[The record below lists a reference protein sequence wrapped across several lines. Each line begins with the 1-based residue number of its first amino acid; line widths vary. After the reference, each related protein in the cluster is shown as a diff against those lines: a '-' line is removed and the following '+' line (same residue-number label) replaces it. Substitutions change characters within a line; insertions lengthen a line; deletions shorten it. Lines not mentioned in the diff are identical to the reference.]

1 MLCPSP
7 LVRRPSPERTR
18 RLWALLFTAL
28 LAGGL
33 LPGCDEDDGP
43 APYAS
48 AQRISHRTEL
58 IGGPTALGEEG
69 DWLLENDQVR
79 LIIQDLTF
87 NRGSGIFGGSL
98 IDADLKRPEAQGD
111 PLGGSGRDAF
121 GELFPA
127 FFLEVVNPEEIVVVN
142 DGSNGEAA
150 ILEVRGRGGEFVT
163 MLRFFNQAMVNAY
176 EADLGDAIRGTIPT
190 SDGVP
195 LVGFTTRYILEPG
208 ARHVKVEAELVNNA
222 QASLTFPN
230 RDIVNALGTFLPD
243 INFNGF
249 TVPTGMVLGMGAL
262 NSIFLPGMGYDLRF
276 GLEEVYSRPID
287 LPAFP
292 GHITDLVATASARG
306 VSYGFAAAADP
317 DSNFIYNKREAY
329 GEHVNPYD
337 MLFLFYASGFG
348 GVFTNEIPTRLAP
361 SYCDPQRPAAQVCAE
376 IEANCQSGDCQELGQ
391 QCLQRYDA
399 CLEARD
405 QYPDRFKFT
414 NYFILGDGDVASLR
428 DELYQ
433 IRGEETRA
441 VEGRLF
447 DEHSGQPL
455 GEDAQVFI
463 YRGIEGATDLQ
474 QACVESEEAR
484 PHIFNQAFTNTRGYF
499 QLELPVGTYCL
510 RARGHGETSGF
521 IPFEVGSEP
530 VNLRVETPGAGR
542 VEVSVID
549 ATGGPIPAKLTL
561 VGEYEPVAGQTTRDF
576 LFDLEVG
583 EPWRTSEFAE
593 YEEGDSAPRR
603 FIEAIAFAGAD
614 GRVALDVRPGNY
626 TAYISRGTEYS
637 LFSQPIEIRAGSV
650 ARVQAS
656 IEQQMKVE
664 GYLNGDFH
672 MHAQGSIDSGLDYNE
687 RVLSVA
693 AEGVDVVVATDH
705 NYISD
710 YMPYI
715 YRNNLQPWLRSIVG
729 LELTTFEAG
738 HFNAFPLRQDITSMN
753 RGSMAWQDVPPQQ
766 IFDALRELGS
776 LGPDRTIVQ
785 VNHPRDSLLG
795 YFNQHYINAFSG
807 VPELPVNTAEGTDK
821 IVATVSSPNGPAFV
835 RKNDEGSYESTFS
848 DDFDAIEI
856 YNGKR
861 VHLLRHY
868 RMPVDK
874 AELPPEVLAQ
884 LTEEQLAALPDQ
896 AGVILCDGDE
906 VAYPGGLDDWFNFLN
921 TRRPD
926 GTYRRYTATGNSDS
940 HSAASAGDP
949 EPGYPRNY
957 FYVGHNDAR
966 AMTPDQL
973 VDALQNNNNVV
984 TNGPFVSMSLAGQPL
999 GSTVIN
1005 TTGTVRL
1012 DLEAMA
1018 ADWVGVER
1026 FEIYA
1031 NGEVVYEGTITLEE
1045 GRWSD
1050 SIDLEIEG
1058 DTWFVMLAQG
1068 DSNLFPVVQPEEIP
1082 PVNFEA
1088 ALGSLAGSFGFGG
1101 AVEGLSPKET
1111 GEVRPLAFTNPIW
1124 VVDDRAGQ
1132 GRTTFEPP
1140 GQGHGRCVEGSF
1152 NDDPS
1157 ARRPAGWVP
1166 FGERRL
1172 DAKSVPL
1179 HLHEHNTPLDRTQ
1192 GDLRDVRLIFEH
1204 WGHGH

>member
-1 MLCPSP
+1 MLST
-7 LVRRPSPERTR
+7 RHIRTR
-18 RLWALLFTAL
+18 YAGALRAL
-28 LAGGL
+28 ATLAILATGFSL
-33 LPGCDEDDGP
+33 SGCDDEGP

-48 AQRISHRTEL
+48 AERITHRTQL
-58 IGGPTALGEEG
+58 IGGPTALGEVG
-69 DWLLENDQVR
+69 DWILENDQVR
-79 LIIQDLTF
+79 LIIQDRTF

-98 IDADLKRPEAQGD
+98 IDADLKRPEAQGA
-111 PLGGSGRDAF
+111 PLGGGGRDAF

-142 DGSNGEAA
+142 DGSDGEAA
-150 ILEVRGRGGEFVT
+150 IIEVRGRGGEFVT

-176 EADLGDAIRGTIPT
+176 EADLADALRGEIPT

-222 QASLTFPN
+222 LASLTFPN
-230 RDIVNALGTFLPD
+230 RDIVNALGAFLPD

-262 NSIFLPGMGYDLRF
+262 NSIFLPEMGFDLRF
-276 GLEEVYSRPID
+276 GLEEVYQRPID

-292 GHITDLVATASARG
+292 GHITDLVATASERG
-306 VSYGFAAAADP
+306 VSYGFASAAAP
-317 DSNFIYNKREAY
+317 ESNFVFNKNEAY
-329 GEHVNPYD
+329 GGQTNPYD

-348 GVFTNEIPTRLAP
+348 GVFTHELPTRLAP
-361 SYCDPQRPAAQVCAE
+361 SFCEPERPAAEVCAE
-376 IEANCQSGDCQELGQ
+376 IEASCESGDCQALGQ
-391 QCLQRYDA
+391 RCLDRYDA
-399 CLEARD
+399 CVEARAEF
-405 QYPDRFKFT
+405 PDRFKFT
-414 NYFILGDGDVASLR
+414 NYFILGDGDVSSVR
-428 DELYQ
+428 DELYR
-433 IRGEETRA
+433 IREEATVR
-441 VEGRLF
+441 VEGRVF
-447 DEHSGQPL
+447 DEFSGEPV
-455 GEDAQVFI
+455 GAHAQVFI
-463 YRGIEGATDLQ
+463 YEGIEGAASLDE
-474 QACVESEEAR
+474 ACAPTESQR
-484 PHIFNQAFTNTRGYF
+484 PRIFNQVFTNEAGYF
-499 QLELPVGTYCL
+499 QLELPAGRYCHRV
-510 RARGHGETSGF
+510 RATGETSGF
-521 IPFEVGSEP
+521 KAFEVGSQP
-530 VNLRVETPGAGR
+530 LNLRAEAPGSGR
-542 VEVSVID
+542 VELVVVDQSGSPV
-549 ATGGPIPAKLTL
+549 PAKLTV
-561 VGEYEPVAGQTTRDF
+561 VGEYEPQPGKTTRDF

-583 EPWRTSEFAE
+583 EKWRTSEFAS
-593 YEEGDSAPRR
+593 YEEGDTAPRR
-603 FIEAIAFAGAD
+603 YIEGIAFAGAD
-614 GRVALDVRPGNY
+614 GRAHINLRPGSY
-626 TAYISRGTEYS
+626 TAYVSRGTEYS
-637 LFSQPIEIRAGSV
+637 LFSQPIEVSAGGI
-650 ARVQAS
+650 ARVQAT
-656 IEQQMKVE
+656 IEHQMKVE

-687 RVLSVA
+687 RVISVA

-705 NYISD
+705 NFISD

-715 YRNNLQPWLRSIVG
+715 YRNNLQPFLRSIVG

-766 IFDALRELGS
+766 IFDALREMGS

-795 YFNQHYINAFSG
+795 YFNQHYVNALTG
-807 VPELPVNTAEGTDK
+807 VAELPVNTTEGTDQ
-821 IVATVSSPNGPAFV
+821 IIATVSSPNGPAFV
-835 RKNDEGSYESTFS
+835 RRNDDGTYESTFS

-874 AELPPEVLAQ
+874 VDLPREIVDQ
-884 LTEEQLAALPDQ
+884 LTEEQYEALPDE

-906 VAYPGGLDDWFNFLN
+906 VAYPGGLDDWYTFLN

-957 FYVGHNDAR
+957 FYVGHNDAQS
-966 AMTPDQL
+966 MTPDQL
-973 VDALQNNNNVV
+973 VDALQNHNNVV
-984 TNGPFVSMSLAGQPL
+984 TNGPFIAMSVGGKPL
-999 GSTVIN
+999 GSTVVS
-1005 TTGTVRL
+1005 TTGEVTL
-1012 DLEAMA
+1012 DLEAHA

-1026 FEIYA
+1026 FDIVA
-1031 NGEVVYEGTITLEE
+1031 NGEVVYQGAIELDEE

-1050 SIDLEIEG
+1050 SVTLELDG
-1058 DTWFVMLAQG
+1058 DTWFVMEATG
-1068 DSNLFPVVQPEEIP
+1068 DTNLFPVVMPEEIP
-1082 PVNFEA
+1082 QVDFEA

-1101 AVEGLSPKET
+1101 AVEGLSPTET

-1124 VVDDRAGQ
+1124 VIDDRAGE
-1132 GRTTFEPP
+1132 GRTEFEPP
-1140 GQGHGRCVEGSF
+1140 NPAPARCVDGAFE
-1152 NDDPS
+1152 
-1157 ARRPAGWVP
+1157 AAQMAGALRDYVP

-1172 DAKSVPL
+1172 DARSVPL